1 MTDLITKE
9 RDLLRRAIVRY
20 GDLSRMGFVEPSELQ
35 QAIDDAFLNTDDLP
49 AKQDHFSKY
58 VPGVW
63 RCAKCEFRLIQSNL
77 NSADGTVTARDTP
90 GELCPN
96 CDTPLW
102 RVTWKDEATEAYA
115 IAENQLER
123 ALAAERRISELQK
136 QLGDLLDIRQQRAVV
151 LHDKIWDARE
161 IIRARLKPDS
171 PKEDRDLFDNLHAAK
186 YILGGD
192 PFDMDARALFDLPP
206 PSALK
211 QEWPHL
217 VQIGRTLAFFAS
229 AIKSGESWSE
239 TCQRDYDLANQA
251 MKDAWADLKDRPL
264 VGAWRPQPWHGP
276 QILEQKR
283 DCTHDEA
290 VQMIV
295 DVAGYSIL
303 SYEEAVLGYCRAVGY
318 IRDDAKRM
326 CDPLKETGQ

>member
-1 MTDLITKE
+1 MTDISTK
-9 RDLLRRAIVRY
+9 DSGL
-20 GDLSRMGFVEPSELQ
+20 DSSQ
-35 QAIDDAFLNTDDLP
+35 
-49 AKQDHFSKY
+49 Y
-58 VPGVW
+58 VPGVY
-63 RCAKCEFRLIQSNL
+63 RCAKCNFRLIQSNL

-90 GELCPN
+90 GEACPN

-102 RVTWKDEATEAYA
+102 RVTWKDEANEAYGV
-115 IAENQLER
+115 AENQLER
-123 ALAAERRISELQK
+123 ALEAESKIRDLQK

-151 LHDKIWDARE
+151 LHDKIWAARE
-161 IIRARLKPDS
+161 IVRVRLKPDS

-206 PSALK
+206 PAALK

-239 TCQRDYDLANQA
+239 TCQRDYDLTNQA

-264 VGAWRPQPWHGP
+264 FGAWRPQPWHGEVY
-276 QILEQKR
+276 LARKR
-283 DCTHDEA
+283 DDTHEEA
-290 VQMIV
+290 IMTIMSAASVTT
-295 DVAGYSIL
+295 L
-303 SYEEAVLGYCRAVGY
+303 SYEEAVLGYCRARGY
-318 IRDDAKRM
+318 IRDDAKKM
-326 CDPLKETGQ
+326 CDPLKEQGQ